1 MKNID
6 IKSFFNEKK
15 LKKGGLATITL
26 ALSLA
31 LLIALNLVIGKF
43 NWSKDLTKNKIFT
56 LSDQTY
62 KILDNLKQDV
72 TVYGFYQSGQEN
84 YTVKTILDQY
94 AAHSKHI
101 KIVYKDPSK
110 YPQLAQKFSK
120 DGSKVDVGSVVVES
134 GSKFKVLDP
143 NSFVNA
149 DYSDPSAPTTQSLA
163 VEQNITSGII
173 YTTSDK
179 STTIYTLQGQGES
192 DISPQVSNQLSLENY
207 TVAPINLSLKDAS
220 ASLKEDSILLV
231 MSPKRDLSQPEADT
245 IKSYLSK
252 GGKALFL
259 MDLTENDLPNFQLV
273 LNNYGLS
280 LQRAITVEGDSAYV
294 SQNPISLLP
303 DQKSHDI
310 LNSLIDN
317 NLRVLIPGAQS
328 IGISQNKRSS
338 LTIEPLLTT
347 SDNSWAKTNL
357 KTDTL
362 EKQAGDLN
370 GPFNI
375 AVAVTDKSINPK
387 VSDARI
393 VVVSNSTFTSPQVI
407 SLSNNANLDFF
418 MNSISWV
425 QGKKDSISVRPKNI
439 DNYTLQVTGLS
450 RLTASAFVL
459 LIIPGVILITGVV
472 VWIKRRKL

>member
-15 LKKGGLATITL
+15 LKKGGLTTITI

-31 LLIALNLVIGKF
+31 VLIALNLGIGKF
-43 NWSKDLTKNKIFT
+43 NSSKDLTKNKIFT

-62 KILDNLKQDV
+62 KVLDNLKQDV
-72 TVYGFYQSGQEN
+72 TIYGFYQSGQEN

-94 AAHSKHI
+94 ATHSKHI

-120 DGSKVDVGSVVVES
+120 DNNKVDIGSVVVEN

-143 NSFVNA
+143 NSFINA
-149 DYSDPSAPTTQSLA
+149 DYSNPYAPTTQSLA
-163 VEQNITSGII
+163 VEQSITSGIL
-173 YTTSDK
+173 YVTSDK

-192 DISPQVSNQLSLENY
+192 EISPQVANQLSLENY
-207 TVAPINLSLKDAS
+207 TVAPINLSLKDAT
-220 ASLKEDSILLV
+220 LKEDSILFV
-231 MSPKRDLSQPEADT
+231 SSPKRDLSQPEADT

-252 GGKALFL
+252 GGKAIFL
-259 MDLTENDLPNFQLV
+259 IDLTENDLPNFQSV
-273 LNNYGLS
+273 LNYYGLS
-280 LQRAITVEGDSAYV
+280 LQRAITVEGNSAYV

-303 DQKSHDI
+303 DQKNHDI

-347 SDNSWAKTNL
+347 SKDSWGKTNL

-362 EKQAGDLN
+362 EKQTGDLN

-375 AVAVTDKSINPK
+375 AVAVTDKSNDPK
-387 VSDARI
+387 VSDTKI
-393 VVVSNSTFTSPQVI
+393 VVVSNSTFTSSQVI

-418 MNSISWV
+418 MNSVSWA
-425 QGKKDSISVRPKNI
+425 QGKKDSISVRPKSL
-439 DNYTLQVTGLS
+439 DNYTLQVSGLS
-450 RLTASAFVL
+450 RLTASAFVV
-459 LIIPGVILITGVV
+459 IVIPAVVLITGVV

>member
-1 MKNID
+1 MKN

-15 LKKGGLATITL
+15 LKKGGLTTITI

-31 LLIALNLVIGKF
+31 ILIALNLAIGKL

-72 TVYGFYQSGQEN
+72 TIYGFYQSGQEN

-94 AAHSKHI
+94 VAHSKHI

-110 YPQLAQKFSK
+110 YPQLAQKFNK
-120 DGSKVDVGSVVVES
+120 DNSKVDVGSVVVEN

-143 NSFVNA
+143 NSFLNA
-149 DYSDPSAPTTQSLA
+149 DYSDPSNPSTPTAQSLA
-163 VEQNITSGII
+163 VEQNITSGIL
-173 YTTSDK
+173 YVTSNK
-179 STTIYTLQGQGES
+179 STTVYTLQGQGES
-192 DISPQVSNQLSLENY
+192 EISSEVGNQLSLENY
-207 TVAPINLSLKDAS
+207 TVASVNLSLKD

-231 MSPKRDLSQPEADT
+231 ISPKRDLSAPEADT
-245 IKSYLSK
+245 VKSYLSK

-259 MDLTENDLPNFQLV
+259 MDLTENDLPNFKSV
-273 LNNYGLS
+273 LNYYGLS
-280 LQRAITVEGDSAYV
+280 LQRDITVEGNSAYV

-310 LNSLIDN
+310 LNSLISN

-328 IGISQNKRSS
+328 IAISKDKRSS

-347 SDNSWAKTNL
+347 TNDSWGKTNL

-375 AVAVTDKSINPK
+375 AVAVTDKSNNPK
-387 VSDARI
+387 ISDTKI
-393 VVVSNSTFTSPQVI
+393 VVVANSTFTSQQVI

-418 MNSISWV
+418 MNSVSWA
-425 QGKKDSISVRPKNI
+425 QGKKDSISVRPKNL
-439 DNYTLQVTGLS
+439 DNYTLQVSALS
-450 RLTASAFVL
+450 RLMASTFVV
-459 LIIPGVILITGVV
+459 LIIPAVVLIIGIV

>member
-1 MKNID
+1 MKS
-6 IKSFFNEKK
+6 IKSFFSEKK
-15 LKKGGLATITL
+15 LKKGALTTIAV

-31 LLIALNLVIGKF
+31 VLVALNLGIGKL
-43 NWSKDLTKNKIFT
+43 NWSKDLTKNKLFT
-56 LSDQTY
+56 LSDQTN

-72 TVYGFYQSGQEN
+72 TIYGFYQSGQEN

-120 DGSKVDVGSVVVES
+120 DNSKVDVGSIVVEN
-134 GSKFKVLDP
+134 GSKFKVLDQ
-143 NSFVNA
+143 NSFLNA
-149 DYSDPSAPTTQSLA
+149 DYSDPSNPSTPTSQSLA
-163 VEQNITSGII
+163 VEQNITSGIL
-173 YTTSDK
+173 YVTSDK
-179 STTIYTLQGQGES
+179 STTIYTLQGHEEGE
-192 DISPQVSNQLSLENY
+192 ISSQVANQLSLENY
-207 TVAPINLSLKDAS
+207 TVASVNLSLKN
-220 ASLKEDSILLV
+220 ASLNEDSILLV
-231 MSPKRDLSQPEADT
+231 ISPKRDLSAPEADT

-259 MDLTENDLPNFQLV
+259 MDLTENDLPNFQSV
-273 LNNYGLS
+273 LNYYGLS
-280 LQRAITVEGDSAYV
+280 LQRDITVEGNSAYV

-303 DQKSHDI
+303 DQKNHDI
-310 LNSLIDN
+310 LNSLISN

-328 IGISQNKRSS
+328 IAISKDKRSS

-347 SDNSWAKTNL
+347 TNDSWGKTNL

-362 EKQAGDLN
+362 EKQSGDLN

-375 AVAVTDKSINPK
+375 AVAVTDKSNNPK
-387 VSDARI
+387 VSDAKII
-393 VVVSNSTFTSPQVI
+393 VVANSTFTNEQAI

-418 MNSISWV
+418 MNSVSWA
-425 QGKKDSISVRPKNI
+425 QGKKDSISVRPKSLE
-439 DNYTLQVTGLS
+439 DYTLQVSGLS
-450 RLTASAFVL
+450 RLMASAFAV
-459 LIIPGVILITGVV
+459 LIIPGVILITGIV

>member
-1 MKNID
+1 MKNIN
-6 IKSFFNEKK
+6 IKNFFNEKK
-15 LKKGGLATITL
+15 LKKGGLTTITI
-26 ALSLA
+26 ALSLVV
-31 LLIALNLVIGKF
+31 LIALNLGIGKL
-43 NWSKDLTKNKIFT
+43 NWSKDLTKSKIFT

-62 KILDNLKQDV
+62 KVLDNLKQDI
-72 TVYGFYQSGQEN
+72 TIYGFYQSGQEN

-120 DGSKVDVGSVVVES
+120 DNNKVDIGSVVVEN

-143 NSFVNA
+143 NSFINA
-149 DYSDPSAPTTQSLA
+149 DYSNPYAPTTQSLA
-163 VEQNITSGII
+163 VEQSITSGIL
-173 YTTSDK
+173 YVTSNK

-192 DISPQVSNQLSLENY
+192 EISPQVANQLSLENY
-207 TVAPINLSLKDAS
+207 TVTPINLSLKDAN
-220 ASLKEDSILLV
+220 LKEDSVLLV
-231 MSPKRDLSQPEADT
+231 SSPKRDLSQPEADA

-259 MDLTENDLPNFQLV
+259 MDLTENDLPNFQSV
-273 LNNYGLS
+273 LNYYGLS
-280 LQRAITVEGDSAYV
+280 LQRAITVEGNSAYV

-303 DQKSHDI
+303 DQKNHDI

-347 SDNSWAKTNL
+347 SNDSWGKTNL

-362 EKQAGDLN
+362 EKQTGDLN

-375 AVAVTDKSINPK
+375 AVAVTDKSNDPK
-387 VSDARI
+387 VSDTKI
-393 VVVSNSTFTSPQVI
+393 VVVSNSTFTSSQVI

-418 MNSISWV
+418 MNSVSWA
-425 QGKKDSISVRPKNI
+425 QGKKDSISVRPKNL
-439 DNYTLQVTGLS
+439 DNYTLQVSGLS
-450 RLTASAFVL
+450 RLTASAFVVL
-459 LIIPGVILITGVV
+459 VIPAVVLITGVV
-472 VWIKRRKL
+472 VWIRRRKL

>member
-15 LKKGGLATITL
+15 LKKGGLTTIII

-31 LLIALNLVIGKF
+31 VLIALNLVIGKF
-43 NWSKDLTKNKIFT
+43 DWSRDLTKSKIFT

-72 TVYGFYQSGQEN
+72 TIYGFYQSGQEN

-94 AAHSKHI
+94 VAHSKHI
-101 KIVYKDPSK
+101 KIIYKDPSK

-120 DGSKVDVGSVVVES
+120 DNNKVDVGSVVVEN

-143 NSFVNA
+143 NSFINA
-149 DYSDPSAPTTQSLA
+149 DYSNPSAPTTQSLA
-163 VEQNITSGII
+163 VEQNITSGIL
-173 YTTSDK
+173 YVTSDK

-192 DISPQVSNQLSLENY
+192 EISPQVANQLSLENY
-207 TVAPINLSLKDAS
+207 TVSPVNLSLKDAS
-220 ASLKEDSILLV
+220 LKENSILLIS
-231 MSPKRDLSQPEADT
+231 SPKRDLSQPEADA

-252 GGKALFL
+252 GGKAVFL
-259 MDLTENDLPNFQLV
+259 MDLTENDLPNFQSV

-280 LQRAITVEGDSAYV
+280 LQRAITVEGNSAYV

-303 DQKSHDI
+303 DQKNHDI

-328 IGISQNKRSS
+328 IGISQNKKSS

-347 SDNSWAKTNL
+347 SNDSWGKINL

-362 EKQAGDLN
+362 EKQTGDLN

-375 AVAVTDKSINPK
+375 AVAVTDKSNDPK
-387 VSDARI
+387 VSDTRI
-393 VVVSNSTFTSPQVI
+393 VVVSNSTFTSSQVI

-418 MNSISWV
+418 MNSVSWT
-425 QGKKDSISVRPKNI
+425 QGKKDSISVRPKNL
-439 DNYTLQVTGLS
+439 DNYTLQVSGLS
-450 RLTASAFVL
+450 RLTASAFVVL
-459 LIIPGVILITGVV
+459 VIPAGVLIAGVV
-472 VWIKRRKL
+472 IWIRRRKL